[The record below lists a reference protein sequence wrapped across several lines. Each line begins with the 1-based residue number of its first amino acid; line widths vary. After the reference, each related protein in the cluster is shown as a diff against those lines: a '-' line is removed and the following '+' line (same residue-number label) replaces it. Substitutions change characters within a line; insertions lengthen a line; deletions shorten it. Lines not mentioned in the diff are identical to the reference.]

1 VEVRLSGILY
11 LVGFFVLLLGERIF
25 GDSSSARYA
34 LSGVGLLLAVGGVAL
49 AAKAHGAAEPDQKPG
64 HRTALIFGGLG
75 LSSVLVY
82 GLGLDPVIDG
92 LGLED
97 EAAMRLGVAIG
108 ALWKILF
115 VAGSIPFLLVDRS
128 LAASPIRV
136 MPARVSEAAGS
147 GLSVALALC
156 MLVPLNWLASDTN
169 ERWDFGYFKTSAPGT
184 STQEIVAGLEEPL
197 HAYLFFPSTSDVRPE
212 VRGYFD
218 QLPTGRLEVEFVDHA
233 VEPELAKQL
242 KVRDNGYIVVTKG
255 EGEDQQVE
263 KIKIGVEFDSA
274 RRKLKKLDQ
283 EMRESLIRLAR
294 DKRTVYLTVGHGEA
308 FWGANDDT
316 SRKLSNLR
324 RLLQNMNFKVKELG
338 LVQGLGSE
346 VPEDA
351 DLVIVPGPL
360 APLDPAELE
369 ALDAYRRGGGALWVM
384 VDPGGADLSALLGPL
399 GIGVE
404 AGGTL
409 LSDKSFVPL
418 TRQIADRQNLV
429 TNKYSTHESVTTL
442 SRNHRTLFFLTTA
455 PVALKE
461 EGAPGPGAKR
471 TIVMRSTSDAWMD
484 KDADYTFDEG
494 EEQRQTWPLA
504 IAASGT
510 AESGEGEYRVLVIGD
525 TAWASNVWLR
535 NDIAGAGWEAANAQA
550 VLDAIGWLAE
560 DKALSGTIESEED
573 VKIEHTKEGQ
583 GWVFW
588 GSSVIFPMAIFGLG
602 LVRLRVRRRGGAA

>member
-1 VEVRLSGILY
+1 MRLSGILY

-25 GDSSSARYA
+25 GDSSAARYA
-34 LSGVGLLLAVGGVAL
+34 LSGLGVLLAVAGVGL
-49 AAKAHGAAEPDQKPG
+49 AAKAGSEAEEDQKPA
-64 HRTALIFGGLG
+64 HRYALLFGALG
-75 LSSVLVY
+75 LSSLLLY
-82 GLGLDPVIDG
+82 ALGLDPVVDG
-92 LGLED
+92 LGFED
-97 EAAMRLGVAIG
+97 EAASRFGMVIG
-108 ALWKILF
+108 ALWKIVFLSGA
-115 VAGSIPFLLVDRS
+115 VPFLLVDRS

-136 MPARVSEAAGS
+136 MPSRVAEAAGA

-156 MLVPLNWLASDTN
+156 MLVPLNWLATDTN
-169 ERWDFGYFKTSAPGT
+169 QRWDFGYFKTASPGT
-184 STQEIVAGLEEPL
+184 STQDIVAGLEEPL
-197 HAYLFFPSTSDVRPE
+197 HAYLFFPSTSDVRTE

-218 QLPTGRLEVEFVDHA
+218 QLPKGGLEVEFVDHA
-233 VEPELAKQL
+233 VEPELAKEL
-242 KVRDNGYIVVTKG
+242 KVRDNGYIVLTKG
-255 EGEDQQVE
+255 EGEEQQVE
-263 KIKIGVEFDSA
+263 KLKIGVEFDKA
-274 RRKLKKLDQ
+274 RRKLKKLD
-283 EMRESLIRLAR
+283 EELRESLIRLAR

-308 FWGANDDT
+308 FWGSGDDT

-369 ALDAYRRGGGALWVM
+369 SLDAYRRRGGSLWVM
-384 VDPGGADLSALLGPL
+384 ADPGGADLSALLGPV

-404 AGGTL
+404 AEGKL

-442 SRNHRTLFFLTTA
+442 SRNNRTLFFLTTA
-455 PVALKE
+455 AVALQE
-461 EGAPGPGAKR
+461 LGAPAPGAKR
-471 TIVMRSTSDAWMD
+471 TIVMRTTADAWMD
-484 KDADYTFDEG
+484 KDGDFTFDEG

-504 IAASGT
+504 IAASGG
-510 AESGEGEYRVLVIGD
+510 AEGGEGEYRVLVIGD

-535 NDIAGAGWEAANAQA
+535 NDIAGSGWEAANAQA
-550 VLDAIGWLAE
+550 VLDAIGWLVQ
-560 DKALSGTIESEED
+560 DQALAGTIESEED

-588 GSSVIFPMAIFGLG
+588 GSSVIIPMVIFGLG
-602 LVRLRVRRRGGAA
+602 LVRLRLRRQGGSA